1 MKNKEELEN
10 KIILDI
16 ETYPQT
22 FDGIDPEDLFAIKVD
37 VVDIV
42 RDNFEALE

>member
-10 KIILDI
+10 KIILEI
-16 ETYPQT
+16 ETYLQT

-37 VVDIV
+37 IVDIV
-42 RDNFEALE
+42 RDNFEVFE